1 MIPLAD
7 GLALE
12 VLAPPPGVAP
22 SGNDGLV
29 LRLTGN
35 GRGLALLPG
44 DAEGPYLRNLLRSGA
59 DLSAEVLVL
68 PHHGSSGSL
77 VSELYDAVSPE
88 LAVAS
93 AGAHNAYRLPARA
106 VREELARRG
115 IPLRITGD
123 EGEIAVYWN
132 TRELRDGNRGFSS
145 SPYQRSSLPD
155 N

>member
-1 MIPLAD
+1 M
-7 GLALE
+7 
-12 VLAPPPGVAP
+12 
-22 SGNDGLV
+22 
-29 LRLTGN
+29 
-35 GRGLALLPG
+35 
-44 DAEGPYLRNLLRSGA
+44 
-59 DLSAEVLVL
+59 LVL